1 MVYSI
6 QMKTFANLPSNIEN
20 VIQNLL
26 EQQETS
32 EWVQKAAKLH
42 ETYVSRDKPH
52 GRIVLKSHD
61 DALAYIAMRSPATYA
76 QIFHVLTAAK
86 EVLPSWNPKTLLD
99 LGSAQ
104 GTGIWAA
111 NEVWPSID
119 EVTAVDQQED
129 FLLLGKKIEKE
140 SDLNLDIKWQ
150 HRDLREGVNNT
161 KTYDV
166 VLIANVLNELSPKA
180 ADKLIGHA
188 IDACN
193 GILVIIEPG
202 TPFGSSIV
210 ENASRKLSN
219 AGKLLAP
226 YINNSFVSTENYYLH
241 FPQRFIRPDF
251 QRRIRQVMRN
261 SNLMASDWEETK
273 MSYTVISKLPLE
285 KKIWGRVVGPIKQQ
299 KGFVEVPILTENAIE
314 TVKVLKRHAQQY
326 NIAKDASWGQAI
338 KKPEEMILV

>member
-1 MVYSI
+1 
-6 QMKTFANLPSNIEN
+6 MKTFANLPAKIEE

-26 EQQETS
+26 EQQESS

-42 ETYVSRDKPH
+42 ETYVSREKAH
-52 GRIVLKSHD
+52 GRIVLKTHD
-61 DALAYIAMRSPATYA
+61 DALAYIAMRSPATFA
-76 QIFHVLTAAK
+76 QIFHVLSATK
-86 EVLPSWNPKTLLD
+86 ETLPSWNPKSLLD

-111 NEVWPSID
+111 HEVWPSIE

-129 FLLLGKKIEKE
+129 FLLLGKKIEKAAN
-140 SDLNLDIKWQ
+140 LNVDIKWQ

-166 VLIANVLNELSPKA
+166 VLIANVLNELNPKA

-188 IDACN
+188 IDACS
-193 GILVIIEPG
+193 GVLIIIEPG

-210 ENASRKLSN
+210 ENASRKLSST
-219 AGKLLAP
+219 GTLLAP
-226 YINNSFVSTENYYLH
+226 YINNSFIPTDNYYLH

-251 QRRIRQVMRN
+251 QRRIRQTMRN

-273 MSYTVISKLPLE
+273 MAYTVISKLPAE
-285 KKIWGRVVGPIKQQ
+285 KNFWGRVVGPVKQQ
-299 KGFVEVPILTENAIE
+299 KGFVEVPVLTEKGIE
-314 TVKVLKRHAQQY
+314 TIKVLKRHAQQY
-326 NIAKDASWGQAI
+326 TIAKDAVWGQTLE
-338 KKPEEMILV
+338 KESVSKPE

>member
-1 MVYSI
+1 
-6 QMKTFANLPSNIEN
+6 MKTFANLPANIEKT
-20 VIQNLL
+20 IQDLL
-26 EQQETS
+26 EQQESS

-52 GRIVLKSHD
+52 GRIVLKTHE

-76 QIFHVLTAAK
+76 QIFHVLSAAK
-86 EVLPSWNPKTLLD
+86 EILPTWNPISLLD

-104 GTGIWAA
+104 GAGIWAA
-111 NEVWPSID
+111 KEVWPTIK

-140 SDLNLDIKWQ
+140 SNLETDIRWQ

-180 ADKLIGHA
+180 ADKLIGNA

-219 AGKLLAP
+219 AGRLLAP
-226 YINNSFVSTENYYLH
+226 YINNTFVSTEKYYLH

-261 SNLMASDWEETK
+261 SNLMASDWEEAK
-273 MSYTVISKLPLE
+273 FSYTVISKLPVE
-285 KKIWGRVVGPIKQQ
+285 KKIWGRVVGPTKQQ
-299 KGFVEVPILTENAIE
+299 KGFIEVPILTEKAIE
-314 TVKVLKRHAQQY
+314 TVKVLKRHAKQY
-326 NIAKDASWGQAI
+326 NTAKDVSWGQAI
-338 KKPEEMILV
+338 ESQEELILV